1 MKATLLM
8 SLPIKVPAGFRIIAH
23 RGASAY
29 APENTSAAFRLA
41 HEIGVHELELDAQL
55 SMDGEIALCHD
66 RELTRYLQ
74 GRSVVEEMVWSE
86 LAALDMGSWFSPHL
100 YGGERMLRLDDLFAA
115 YGERFVYHVE
125 LKGAAAGLPAAVH
138 ACIGRYGLQD
148 ACIIT
153 SFSYDSLAAM
163 RAIDETVHMGWLVR
177 EMDDDVLD
185 KARELELYQLCPQ
198 AAHVTS
204 EQVAL
209 ASEVVPEV
217 RAWGMSGERREVM
230 ALIQRV
236 LDAGC
241 DGMTID
247 WPDWVTV

>member
-1 MKATLLM
+1 
-8 SLPIKVPAGFRIIAH
+8 
-23 RGASAY
+23 
-29 APENTSAAFRLA
+29 
-41 HEIGVHELELDAQL
+41 
-55 SMDGEIALCHD
+55 
-66 RELTRYLQ
+66 
-74 GRSVVEEMVWSE
+74 
-86 LAALDMGSWFSPHL
+86 
-100 YGGERMLRLDDLFAA
+100 MLRLDDLFAA